1 MSGRRKP
8 SRPGTRKSG
17 SGSRNLSTRVKTA
30 RGRKASSTRWLKR
43 QLNDPYV
50 AQARAEGLRSR
61 AAYKLIELDERFGFL
76 RRGARVVDLGA
87 APGSWSQV
95 AVARVGSQQGGGKQ
109 AGWVLA
115 VDKQEFDAVP
125 GAEYLLL
132 DLADEGAVESLLRA
146 AGGPVDVVLSDM
158 APSTSGHQSTDHLRI
173 VALAETAWEVAE
185 GILAPGGCFVAK
197 VFAGGSE
204 GELLAQLKRCFEKVR
219 HVKPQAS
226 RRESAEVY
234 VVATGFRGSGE
245 ARQA

>member
-1 MSGRRKP
+1 MSGHRKP
-8 SRPGTRKSG
+8 GRPGARKSG
-17 SGSRNLSTRVKTA
+17 SGARNLQTRVKTA

-50 AQARAEGLRSR
+50 AQAQAEGLRSR
-61 AAYKLIELDERFGFL
+61 AAFKLIELDERFRLL

-95 AVARVGSQQGGGKQ
+95 AVARVGSQQG

-115 VDKQEFDAVP
+115 VDKLEFDPVP
-125 GAEYLLL
+125 GADTLLL
-132 DLADEGAVESLLRA
+132 DLADAAAVTTLLAA

-158 APSTSGHQSTDHLRI
+158 APATSGHQSTDHLRI

-185 GILAPGGCFVAK
+185 GILGPGGSFLAK

-204 GELLAQLKRCFEKVR
+204 AELLALLKRSFDKVR

-234 VVATGFRGSGE
+234 VVATGFRGSATSGDT
-245 ARQA
+245 